1 MNYLKSIDL
10 VDYELTFTKPY
21 EYLEKKYK
29 SECLIKIQDY
39 FKSIL
44 LKTPKLQLQSNI
56 KSGYIVVNITNN
68 NQKNINF
75 LNFIKDIEI
84 SAQNYLKKQFKF
96 KSKIH
101 SNFIGDTNSFKYIF
115 KTNNS
120 NFSIYDKDKNKID
133 SNNVEIY
140 SDIILLIKL
149 QNIWI
154 DISKK
159 KFGLNWTIIQCRSFP
174 EIDYN
179 TCIIYDSENEEE
191 NIKKEFIV
199 QKCIFCN
206 STCIYTNTFDN
217 INIGKGKGKGKGKTI
232 NTTNN
237 INSGRGNITK
247 TNNETNN
254 EINNKK
260 NNNKKDINNQIINI
274 APTADELINMKN
286 KLKKMIKIE
295 SDSD

>member
-1 MNYLKSIDL
+1 MNYLKCIDL
-10 VDYELTFTKPY
+10 VDYELTFTEPY

-29 SECLIKIQDY
+29 SECLIKIKDY
-39 FKSIL
+39 FKSII

-56 KSGYIVVNITNN
+56 KSGYIVVNINNN

-75 LNFIKDIEI
+75 FNFIKDIEI
-84 SAQNYLKKQFKF
+84 SAQNYLKKKFKF

-101 SNFIGDTNSFKYIF
+101 SNFIGDTNNLKYIF

-133 SNNVEIY
+133 NTNVEIY
-140 SDIILLIKL
+140 SDIILLLKL

-159 KFGLNWTIIQCRSFP
+159 KFGLNWAIIQCRSFP

-191 NIKKEFIV
+191 EIKKEFIV
-199 QKCIFCN
+199 QKCVFCN
-206 STCIYTNTFDN
+206 STCIYNNTFDN
-217 INIGKGKGKGKGKTI
+217 INIGKGKGKGKGKGMSI
-232 NTTNN
+232 NNN

-247 TNNETNN
+247 
-254 EINNKK
+254 INNKINNIK
-260 NNNKKDINNQIINI
+260 NDNKKTINESINI
-274 APTADELINMKN
+274 APTADELINIKS